1 VSHELITPISCI
13 IELGNDLIKSIKV
26 GTNNRI
32 SRLIVNTGKLV
43 LAEIK
48 MLLDRNLFENGQFVP
63 QLDKAELLKVIEET
77 VEIL

>member
-1 VSHELITPISCI
+1 MSHELITPIRCI

-48 MLLDRNLFENGQFVP
+48 MLLDRNLLENGQFVP
-63 QLDKAELLKVIEET
+63 QLDKAELLKVIGET

>member
-1 VSHELITPISCI
+1 VSHELITPIRCI

-48 MLLDRNLFENGQFVP
+48 MLLDRNLLENGQFVP
-63 QLDKAELLKVIEET
+63 QLDKAELLKVIGET